1 MLFEHII
8 LILVFLALLIGFI
21 FWKFIKYYN
30 YELNYKESL
39 LYSIPIL
46 IISIFGLIDYSVI
59 RQNLRW
65 DYLIIIVSY
74 FLIILLIYYILR
86 FIKIKKYISC
96 KSIIGYVIM
105 SIVNL
110 MVLLNFPTNKLS
122 NISGW
127 DMLELFLV
135 YLIISI
141 IFIVLLLIINI
152 VFLTIKLATKN
163 DNNFKNIKYKIS
175 KFSYINI
182 FTIILLIIIVFMINS
197 YNVYKYD
204 KLIEEQ
210 KIVVINYLNKKY
222 PNYEFEI
229 IDTIEPEIN
238 CWMFGCKEQAFNNK
252 ILNKDSNR
260 YFSILVKKEDLT
272 IYEDEFQE
280 IINEKIKG
288 VE

>member
-1 MLFEHII
+1 MLFEYII
-8 LILVFLALLIGFI
+8 LILVFLALLIGFV
-21 FWKFIKYYN
+21 FFKFIKHYN

-46 IISIFGLIDYSVI
+46 IMTIFGLIDYSVI

-74 FLIILLIYYILR
+74 FLIILIIYYILR
-86 FIKIKKYISC
+86 FIKNKKYIPC
-96 KSIIGYVIM
+96 KSIIGYILL
-105 SIVNL
+105 SIINL
-110 MVLLNFPTNKLS
+110 VVLFNFSADKLS

-127 DMLELFLV
+127 AMLGIVIV
-135 YLIISI
+135 YILISI

-152 VFLTIKLATKN
+152 IFLIIKLVTKN
-163 DNNFKNIKYKIS
+163 NNNYKNVEYKIS

-182 FTIILLIIIVFMINS
+182 FTIILLIIMIFMINN

-204 KLIEEQ
+204 KLIAEQ

-222 PNYEFEI
+222 PNYKFEI
-229 IDTIEPEIN
+229 IDTTETGIN
-238 CWMFGCKEQAFNNK
+238 CWMFGCNEQAFNNN

-260 YFSILVKKEDLT
+260 YFNILIKKEDLT
-272 IYEDEFQE
+272 IYKDEFQE
-280 IINEKIKG
+280 IINEKVKG
-288 VE
+288 AE